1 MLQYSSPTLEDYTHF
16 CRGNQNVYFAKLT
29 YFVEIL
35 FIFLNKNLE
44 DFSLFVNILILYW
57 NELDTH
63 LEDSF
68 GVVVILDW
76 R

>member
-35 FIFLNKNLE
+35 FIFQKKG
-44 DFSLFVNILILYW
+44 DFSPFC
-57 NELDTH
+57 EH
-63 LEDSF
+63 FSF
-68 GVVVILDW
+68 
-76 R
+76 